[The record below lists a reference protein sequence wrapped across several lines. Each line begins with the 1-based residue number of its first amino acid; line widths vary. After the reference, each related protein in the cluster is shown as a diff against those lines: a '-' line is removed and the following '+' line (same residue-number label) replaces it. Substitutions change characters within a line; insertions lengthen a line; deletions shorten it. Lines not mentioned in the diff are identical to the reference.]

1 MHPKAKGELTEA
13 IIRAELMKFGHVVL
27 RPEGD
32 NQRYDLVLD
41 TPDGFKRVQCK
52 TGRLKKNGNVFFS
65 VASVRSNTKGAKR
78 RDYHGDIEMFAVYCY
93 ENGETYLIPIE
104 DVGVS
109 NCSLRVAPLPKTGS
123 GGKRVLWAKTFRLRA
138 FKDSEFQMPFPTQFA
153 RDGVWKVKG

>member
-13 IIRAELMKFGHVVL
+13 IIRAELMKFGHIVL

-52 TGRLKKNGNVFFS
+52 TGRLLKNGTIVFS
-65 VASVRSNTKGAKR
+65 VASVRSNMKGSRR
-78 RDYHGDIEMFAVYCY
+78 RDYHGDIELFAVFCY
-93 ENGETYLIPIE
+93 ENGETYLVPIE
-104 DVGVS
+104 HVGVS

-123 GGKRVLWAKTFRLRA
+123 GGKTTLWAETYRLKA
-138 FKDSEFQMPFPTQFA
+138 MQGLLMPVPNPERGWEA
-153 RDGVWKVKG
+153 K